1 MNELA
6 SVDAAGELPSIQ
18 FTGTMREFLPIAVS
32 NLLLTIVTLFVYRSW
47 AKARERRYLW
57 SRTRFIDDTLEW
69 TGTGKE
75 MFIGFIVV
83 ALLLGVIWL
92 IFSFGLPAIAARF
105 GPVAGIGTLLAF
117 YIGGM
122 FLYGLAR
129 FRALRYRLSRTW
141 WRGIRGGSN
150 DGGVTYGR
158 KAIGYY
164 LASFLVFGFLYPW
177 AQAKL
182 WNERWNKMSFGPID
196 FEAQLTSDDTKGPF
210 FAFLAALIIGNV
222 VIGLFTNPNIVV
234 FGPGLPRLVVPLLAY
249 CAIGATYLNYLAAY
263 YRAAVEWTRIGDLEF
278 RLNAEFTDWLKFFLA
293 TVGLAIVT
301 LGLAMAVYEFRKWR
315 FITSH
320 LEAFGAVDV
329 DQLTQSQ
336 TRAPR
341 EAEGFLDALDIGA
354 F

>member
-6 SVDAAGELPSIQ
+6 SVDAAEDLPSIQ
-18 FTGTMREFLPIAVS
+18 FTGTMREFLPIAAT

-47 AKARERRYLW
+47 AKARERQYLW
-57 SRTRFIDDTLEW
+57 SRTRFVDDELEW

-83 ALLLGVIWL
+83 AVLLGLVWL
-92 IFSFGLPAIAARF
+92 TFNFGLPAVAVRF
-105 GPVAGIGTLLAF
+105 GPFAGLGALLVF

-141 WRGIRGGSN
+141 WRGIRGGSD
-150 DGGVTYGR
+150 DGGWNYGR

-164 LASFLVFGFLYPW
+164 LAGFLAFGFLYPW

-182 WNERWNKMSFGPID
+182 WNERWNKMSFGPLGFD
-196 FEAQLTSDDTKGPF
+196 AQLTSDDTKGPF
-210 FAFLAALIIGNV
+210 FAFLGALIVGNL

-249 CAIGATYLNYLAAY
+249 TAIGATYLNYLAAY
-263 YRAAVEWTRIGDLEF
+263 YRSAVEWTRIGELEF
-278 RLNAEFTDWLKFFLA
+278 RLNAEFSDWLKFFLA
-293 TVGLAIVT
+293 TIGLAIIT

-315 FITSH
+315 FITAH
-320 LEAFGAVDV
+320 LEAFGTVDV

-336 TRAPR
+336 THAPR

>member
-75 MFIGFIVV
+75 MFIGFVVV